1 MSRILAIDVGTR
13 RIGVAYSPNNIVS
26 VPMEAVIRKNR
37 DQASRDIKTIIDNYN
52 ITTLIV
58 GYPTNIEMR
67 IKIDFFVKLINF
79 NGNIE
84 YIDEDF
90 SSKDAY
96 ELADSNN
103 SRKKDG
109 RLDSLSAKIILDR
122 WIEKL
127 SNTY

>member
-13 RIGVAYSPNNIVS
+13 RIGIAYSPNNIVS